1 MTKEICRCAWAK
13 DPLEIVYHDT
23 EWGVPVHDDNRLY
36 EKITLEGAQAGLS
49 WLTILKKREGY
60 RKLFKQFDPR
70 KVAKYT
76 DKDVERLMQDAS
88 IIRNRLKIE
97 STINNAHA
105 VINIQK
111 EFGSLDAYLWQF
123 VDGKPIVNRWK
134 TMKDIPPQTALSKTI
149 SKDMLKRGFRF
160 VGPTTCY
167 AMMQGIGM
175 VNDHVVS
182 CFRFHA
188 LS

>member
-13 DPLEIVYHDT
+13 DPLEIAYHDT
-23 EWGVPVHDDNRLY
+23 EWGVPVHDDRRLF

-60 RKLFKQFDPR
+60 RKAFKQFDPR
-70 KVAKYT
+70 KVARFT
-76 DKDVERLMQDAS
+76 DKDVERLMLDAS
-88 IIRNRLKIE
+88 IIRNRLKIT
-97 STINNAHA
+97 STINNAQT
-105 VINIQK
+105 VLKIQK
-111 EFGSLDAYLWQF
+111 DFGSLDAYLWQF
-123 VDGKPIVNRWK
+123 VDGKPIIKKWK
-134 TMKDIPPQTALSKTI
+134 TMQDIPPQTPLSKAI

-182 CFRFHA
+182 CFKHDQV
-188 LS
+188 